1 MCGAGCVRVDVQ
13 ICVTLHARFRGDQKS
28 GQEGKGVGEEGMKG
42 KDVPSQESIVRG
54 WGLRGHGSLIC
65 CPLFCQ
71 FVFMR
76 RWLD

>member
-1 MCGAGCVRVDVQ
+1 MCVCMCVSVQ
-13 ICVTLHARFRGDQKS
+13 ICVTVHARFGGDQKS
-28 GQEGKGVGEEGMKG
+28 GQQGKEWGGGGKG

-54 WGLRGHGSLIC
+54 WGLAGEHGSLIC

-76 RWLD
+76 PWLGRK